1 MRNWHHIP
9 IISKN
14 NSLFSLS
21 HLTRSPCLILPS
33 VTMSN
38 PPPIDTAAYTFD
50 TSITPSMYEQLLH
63 QHAKT
68 GITLILAK
76 YNLSLRTRN
85 KHNIFY
91 AFPNEDS
98 KTAKDY
104 IIILDGLLFFLKRVG
119 DHHSL
124 LALHPQAPCECPSAS
139 PKYISLYYKY
149 RMCARGSVLLDSD
162 NQAILDVITHKPIR
176 CVGTWKSYSSA
187 EKLNSALRKA
197 HDCIDQSGK
206 YTKKCINCFTLFNNN
221 NNDYNTLGCLQHQ
234 HNRNFFNEMR

>member
-1 MRNWHHIP
+1 
-9 IISKN
+9 
-14 NSLFSLS
+14 
-21 HLTRSPCLILPS
+21 
-33 VTMSN
+33 MSN
-38 PPPIDTAAYTFD
+38 PPPIDTTAYTFD
-50 TSITPSMYEQLLH
+50 TSITPSMYEQLLQ

-68 GITLILAK
+68 GIALLLAK

-85 KHNIFY
+85 RHNICY

-104 IIILDGLLFFLKRVG
+104 IKVLDGLLFFLKRVG

-124 LALHPQAPCECPSAS
+124 LLLHPQDPCECPSANS
-139 PKYISLYYKY
+139 KYISLYYKH

-162 NQAILDVITHKPIR
+162 NESILDVITHKSIR

-187 EKLNSALRKA
+187 ENLNSALRKA
-197 HDCIDQSGK
+197 HDCIDQIGK

-221 NNDYNTLGCLQHQ
+221 SNN
-234 HNRNFFNEMR
+234 